1 MQTQSTL
8 SEECGAF
15 SPGLEIRTAS
25 MADLPHVVRFNI
37 ATAMDQGERGL
48 DPVKVEQSAR
58 KTLEEW
64 EAGGRGRAF
73 YLLALEGDRPV
84 GQLRIQP
91 TRFDWFGLE
100 FWQVQH
106 VYVEPGYRLRG
117 VCRALLQEAQRLATL
132 HGAGNLHLLVGRDN
146 RAARRAY
153 ERRGFKPVHLEVMV
167 LEL

>member
-1 MQTQSTL
+1 MQTQPAV
-8 SEECGAF
+8 SEESGAL

-25 MADLPHVVRFNI
+25 MADLPHVVRFNV
-37 ATAMDQGERGL
+37 ASAMDQGEREL
-48 DPVKVEQSAR
+48 DLIKVEESAR
-58 KTLEEW
+58 KTLEEG
-64 EAGGRGRAF
+64 EAGRRGSAF
-73 YLLALEGDRPV
+73 YLLALADDRPV

-91 TRFDWFGLE
+91 SRFDWFGLE

-106 VYVEPGYRLRG
+106 VYVEPDQRLRG

-132 HGAGNLHLLVGRDN
+132 RGAGNLHLLVARDN